1 MCALPMPNFYRGI
14 PSATI
19 WNIVWSGR
27 WNTEAHYHRLYTC
40 FMIWALTSCK
50 NKNSK
55 INFFLFLKLTA
66 SNLIILISFRIPACL
81 PVDKIN
87 LLSFLRIQP
96 ATNAS
101 HVGFLLFLATGGLSS
116 FWFSSAVG
124 IQVTWWNISVWYFY
138 LLKVGE
144 CFRPCS
150 FCRLGTQCHLF
161 SQSGRVH
168 IW

>member
-96 ATNAS
+96 AYKCFTC
-101 HVGFLLFLATGGLSS
+101 GFSSISS
-116 FWFSSAVG
+116 FWWFVFFLVQFCCRYSG
-124 IQVTWWNISVWYFY
+124 HMMKYFC
-138 LLKVGE
+138 LVFLS
-144 CFRPCS
+144 PW
-150 FCRLGTQCHLF
+150 
-161 SQSGRVH
+161 SGRVF
-168 IW
+168 